1 MKGIKCNFVM
11 KWVVQCHW
19 VSEKMQVVCEGYRW
33 VCLLTVRWRVNLS
46 RGVANIVLSRSF
58 QVGCEAARR
67 CGQGEKMEDHPRGD
81 SDQRD
86 PVLVYEAL
94 ELRFLCLSGM

>member
-1 MKGIKCNFVM
+1 
-11 KWVVQCHW
+11 
-19 VSEKMQVVCEGYRW
+19 MQVVCEGYRW
-33 VCLLTVRWRVNLS
+33 VCLLKVRWRVNLS